1 MQVVQGHIINHL
13 YYVFAGQVD
22 HLQTLMCVVWA
33 CSRRV
38 SGTPFQA
45 VRCLRPTPA
54 SRNGLCVRAEAARA
68 QAGDFVAVDYTGTLD
83 DGSVFDTSRKEGRT
97 PLEFQI
103 GGGMVRH
110 HYRSCV

>member
-1 MQVVQGHIINHL
+1 
-13 YYVFAGQVD
+13 
-22 HLQTLMCVVWA
+22 
-33 CSRRV
+33 
-38 SGTPFQA
+38 
-45 VRCLRPTPA
+45 LRPSPA
-54 SRNGLCVRAEAARA
+54 ARKGLCVRAEAARA

-110 HYRSCV
+110 AAPLLGTAASFPKAAVRGQG